1 MAIESRRICREVC
14 KNWRYLVC
22 VTVPIVFCPIAII
35 FNNQT
40 GYMAYSISVMAIYW
54 MTECIPLAATAC
66 LPFVLF
72 PLFGI
77 MKGSIVCTKYL
88 SDTNA
93 LFVGSLIAAIAVERW
108 NLHKRISLR
117 LLLLVGTKPRWL
129 VLGFM
134 ATTAFLSMWLCNA
147 ATTSMMIPIAQG
159 VLEQIREAA
168 GSADDPNHD
177 HEKTEEQKT
186 NEKANNEIPLT
197 SIHHRRD
204 NSGCE
209 IELDDPAVVVHR
221 DERPSNDPGYETGS
235 ENPPAINGTQTSPD
249 PDAADGRPRAFSNRG
264 YEAAPGDQTDVI
276 EGVPNRSETGAER
289 GEPKSDNDHLSRAV
303 ILCIPFAANIGG
315 TATLI
320 GTSANLV
327 LSSQVESLYG
337 SQAGLNFGTWL
348 AYALPGVLV
357 SLLLCWVWIEV
368 IYLDCFGLKTRK
380 VTNTD
385 NAREDRIRAAI
396 KTSSAALGPMS
407 FAELVIVCHFVVL
420 ILLWLTR
427 DPKFV
432 TGWSVA
438 FGSSYVTDAT
448 CAVLVA
454 LLFFMWP
461 SRAPYFCTKK
471 RRHDPSKVPEK
482 IPRILTWSVVQKKMA
497 WHVLLLI
504 GAGSALAEACQESG
518 LSAWL
523 GDQFA
528 VFGDLSPGAVALI
541 ISIIVAI
548 FTEVTSNAAAATVFL
563 PIIAEMSTGLHVNP
577 LYLMLP
583 AATACS
589 FAFILPAATPPNAIA
604 FASGQLPALDMAKTG
619 LVMTIAGIILS
630 NISLHTLGVWIFDV
644 KSFPDW
650 ASNNTAQAL

>member
-1 MAIESRRICREVC
+1 MAIESRRLCREVC

-108 NLHKRISLR
+108 NLHKRIALR
-117 LLLLVGTKPRWL
+117 VLMLVGTKPRWL
-129 VLGFM
+129 VFGFM

-159 VLEQIREAA
+159 VLEQIKEAA
-168 GSADDPNHD
+168 GTANDPPDD
-177 HEKTEEQKT
+177 HEKTEEQKMKET
-186 NEKANNEIPLT
+186 ANNEIPLT
-197 SIHHRRD
+197 SIHHHSD

-209 IELDDPAVVVHR
+209 IESDDPAVVVHG
-221 DERPSNDPGYETGS
+221 DELPSNDPGYETGS
-235 ENPPAINGTQTSPD
+235 ENPPAINGTPTPPD
-249 PDAADGRPRAFSNRG
+249 PDVADGRPRAFSNRG

-276 EGVPNRSETGAER
+276 KRVPNRSEASAETGES
-289 GEPKSDNDHLSRAV
+289 ESDNDLFSRAV

-327 LSSQVESLYG
+327 LSSQVES
-337 SQAGLNFGTWL
+337 
-348 AYALPGVLV
+348 
-357 SLLLCWVWIEV
+357 
-368 IYLDCFGLKTRK
+368 GLKTRK

-407 FAELVIVCHFVVL
+407 FAEWVIVCHFVVL

-471 RRHDPSKVPEK
+471 RRNDPSKVHVPKK

-528 VFGDLSPGAVALI
+528 AFGDLSPPAVAII

-563 PIIAEMSTGLHVNP
+563 PIIAEMSSSLHVNP

-604 FASGQLPALDMAKTG
+604 FASGQLPAVDMAKTG
-619 LVMTIAGIILS
+619 LVMTIAGLILS

-650 ASNNTAQAL
+650 ASNNTAQAM